1 MTLKEYCKKRGSQER
16 AAAEIGVTVCH
27 LNRYINGLVKRPHQI
42 LLRRLADL
50 GIEVKNEILNT
61 QHPPP
66 REDGAPGRADIR
78 IVWLGVPLVFV

>member
-50 GIEVKNEILNT
+50 GIEVKK
-61 QHPPP
+61 
-66 REDGAPGRADIR
+66 
-78 IVWLGVPLVFV
+78 